1 MRKNQ
6 PTGTKYLPRCHPESE
21 RLKRELLC
29 FKLGLPA
36 IGRGFHLIPF
46 RTQKLSRV
54 PFPAVLRSSAART
67 RESWQPISASLIVYL
82 DLAKLYYQP
91 QIVLKR
97 CDKEMINPLAQSPI
111 FTNQFGIGSGDPVL
125 TILSLLSYLFIFV
138 FIFYGQRIQMYVMIR
153 EVENSLFKLKLM
165 KEEGRKTAVETIKE
179 IGKPT
184 TDPSSKVDR
193 YLDYFTISPQ
203 NMDPAGIVNKL
214 DHILDVRDQ
223 RMKDEVKLMA
233 PASDEVQVYNLE
245 NTLEAAMAL
254 NFIYKV
260 VRHYYLQGKKT
271 LSLYTIMQL
280 QMILPMVMKEAE
292 AYASALKAFAY
303 GQPIGDGAGP
313 LIAARIMHGQ
323 EVHKIPKDC
332 VYAEV
337 PFENRTALVMKA
349 EGPGGNVGKPGEAVQ
364 YLLEEY
370 KGKVTAVVM
379 IDAGLKLEGEA
390 LGEIAE
396 GIGAAIGGPGVDQ
409 FKIEEAVVE
418 QKIPLYAV
426 IIKEDIGDAVSMM
439 RKEISD
445 AADKAIERIREVI
458 KERTQEGAHVVIV
471 GVGYT
476 IGVGQ

>member
-1 MRKNQ
+1 MLN
-6 PTGTKYLPRCHPESE
+6 
-21 RLKRELLC
+21 
-29 FKLGLPA
+29 
-36 IGRGFHLIPF
+36 
-46 RTQKLSRV
+46 
-54 PFPAVLRSSAART
+54 
-67 RESWQPISASLIVYL
+67 
-82 DLAKLYYQP
+82 
-91 QIVLKR
+91 
-97 CDKEMINPLAQSPI
+97 MLAQTPI
-111 FTNQFGIGSGDPVL
+111 LTNQIGFGSSDIIVQ
-125 TILSLLSYLFIFV
+125 ILSLLSYLFIFV

-153 EVENSLFKLKLM
+153 EVESSLFKLKVM
-165 KEEGRKTAVETIKE
+165 KEDARKTAIETIKE

-184 TDPSSKVDR
+184 TDISNKVDR
-193 YLDYFTISPQ
+193 YLEYFTIAPQ
-203 NMDPAGIVNKL
+203 SMDPAGIVNKL
-214 DHILDVRDQ
+214 DHILDVRDE

-292 AYASALKAFAY
+292 AYSSALKAFAY

-313 LIAARIMHGQ
+313 LIAAKLMHGH
-323 EVHKIPKDC
+323 EIRKVPKDC
-332 VYAEV
+332 VAATV
-337 PFENRTALVMKA
+337 PFEGRTAIVLKA
-349 EGPGGNVGKPGEAVQ
+349 EGPGGNVGKPGDGVKTLIEENKGQIKAVI
-364 YLLEEY
+364 
-370 KGKVTAVVM
+370 M
-379 IDAGLKLEGEA
+379 IDAGLKLEGEQ

-409 FKIEEAVVE
+409 FKIEEAVVAE
-418 QKIPLYAV
+418 KIPLYAV

-445 AADKAIERIREVI
+445 AADKAIERVKEVVR
-458 KERTQEGAHVVIV
+458 ERTKEGDLVIIV
-471 GVGYT
+471 GVGNT